1 MTPNEPVSRAE
12 SARPESGSE
21 AARGESSISAEA
33 LARAVGI
40 THATLIELVRLGV
53 AQPAGAGPSEIA
65 PTREFPMAALVRVR
79 RVLRIH
85 GELEM
90 DIAGAAVVVDL
101 LDRLARLEG
110 DLERLRRAVER
121 GEA

>member
-1 MTPNEPVSRAE
+1 MNERVSHEE
-12 SARPESGSE
+12 SSRPEFGGE
-21 AARGESSISAEA
+21 VARGESSITGEA

-40 THATLIELVRLGV
+40 THTTLIELVRLGV
-53 AQPAGAGPSEIA
+53 AQPAGAGPSELT
-65 PTREFPMAALVRVR
+65 PTSEFPMAALIRVR